1 VSLDELWQ
9 RMSGGLRNEA
19 VAFLRDLVAKYAAAS
34 QLDLVLPPGSVFARH
49 GLKAIQ
55 PAAVSPTGTAFD
67 DVMGVIVAD
76 PLGDM
81 RLWRWR
87 PAPDAAETLAL
98 VVHDG
103 GVPVLA
109 LAPLLAGGEPRLHVV
124 AAGQGSGRAEVGR
137 LSVTWSATGMVDAVL
152 PGGPFAEAGSAH
164 VQVGLRIPLV
174 SPLDGEAWADVRTG
188 TGTGGFAWRLG
199 AGLGSLDIDL
209 GDLTGLPVPARLGS
223 GALGLVVT
231 PEHGIRLDDGTA
243 RPPQSTPGG
252 VGGSGVGAL
261 LALPDPVGGSA
272 GGTTLALPDPS
283 GRLDAF
289 AAKLD
294 ADADAILVRVVAEG
308 GLEIGPVGL
317 AFADTG
323 EDVRL
328 EVLAEGA
335 LLTAAVHPRPPGQL
349 ACRLDLGPV
358 QGSAALSRHDQDR
371 HDQDW
376 TGVFDVALSGLAVTA
391 FGVLTPS
398 QQSFAAVLAAR
409 FPEPGLQ
416 VGFGFALSGVG
427 GVIGVNRRIDL
438 DALRAGVQD
447 GSAVHLLFPADPV
460 AAYPQLEGLLR
471 RAFPEAP
478 GSVFTGPMFE
488 IDWGD
493 RLIRAAVAVIV
504 ELPDPARL
512 TILGRLR
519 CALPDEAH
527 PLVDLQA
534 LIVGTFDPA
543 VPETTLLASL
553 RAGTVGGITIDGDLF
568 VLVRGGSQAAFV
580 LAVGGL
586 HPRFPAPPGVPPLRR
601 VHIPLFAVVRL
612 EGYFAL
618 TSNSVQFGA
627 RAELAATI
635 AGCGVHGYFAFDA
648 LFVWAPRFHLEAS
661 VSASLAVE
669 VLGEDLVGIAFEIDL
684 SGPGPWR
691 AKVHGRIELF
701 LFDIPLDLE
710 LSFGAPGADVEPLPP
725 AKVRDRLQAALSA
738 PQAWT
743 AGPPADTAG
752 VQVVAAAGGSR
763 AVHPCGSLEVRQ
775 REVPLGLRID
785 RFDERPIAPQTWR
798 LVGASVGGVAVP
810 DLNALPRRSE
820 PFAAGRYQQLP
831 DDQQLAR
838 PAFERYEAGWVISAA
853 ETRLGQRREVRTQTW
868 EVKHFNV
875 QPAPQPPRQHEG
887 VVVVRP
893 VRDLLR
899 APKLWQRTG
908 PPPAV
913 PAADQAVGWMVV
925 DAATL
930 APARVATVFASRALA
945 EQAAGSGELV
955 VEQWEAVGG

>member
-1 VSLDELWQ
+1 VSLDGLWQ
-9 RMSGGLRNEA
+9 RLSGDLRNEV
-19 VAFLRDLVAKYAAAS
+19 VAFLHDLVAKYAAAS
-34 QLDLVLPPGSVFARH
+34 QVDLVLPPGSVFARH

-67 DVMGVIVAD
+67 DVMGVIVAGAGG
-76 PLGDM
+76 PV

-98 VVHDG
+98 VVHHA

-124 AAGQGSGRAEVGR
+124 AAGQGSGREEVGR
-137 LSVTWSATGMVDAVL
+137 LSVAWSATGTVDAVL
-152 PGGPFAEAGSAH
+152 PGGPFAEPGSAH
-164 VQVGLRIPLV
+164 VQVGLGIPLV
-174 SPLDGEAWADVRTG
+174 APLDGEVWADVRTG
-188 TGTGGFAWRLG
+188 TGGGEFAWRVG
-199 AGLGSLDIDL
+199 AGLGAFDVDL
-209 GDLTGLPVPARLGS
+209 GDITGLPVPLHLGT
-223 GALGLVVT
+223 GTLGLVIT

-243 RPPQSTPGG
+243 RPPLEPTPAGG
-252 VGGSGVGAL
+252 DGDGARL
-261 LALPDPVGGSA
+261 SLPDPTNASA
-272 GGTTLALPDPS
+272 GGTTLALPDPT

-289 AAKLD
+289 TAKLD
-294 ADADAILVRVVAEG
+294 ADAGAIRVRVVAEG

-317 AFADTG
+317 AFGDTG
-323 EDVRL
+323 KDLRVGVL
-328 EVLAEGA
+328 EQDA
-335 LLTAAVHPRPPGQL
+335 LLTAKVEARPPGLL
-349 ACRLDLGPV
+349 ASRVDLGAV
-358 QGSAALSRHDQDR
+358 QGSAELSRHGN
-371 HDQDW
+371 DW
-376 TGVFDVALSGLAVTA
+376 TGVFDVMLGGLAVTA
-391 FGVLTPS
+391 FGVLAPS
-398 QQSFAAVLAAR
+398 SQSFVAVLAAQ

-416 VGFGFALSGVG
+416 IGFGFALRGVG

-447 GSAVHLLFPADPV
+447 GSAVHLLFPSDPV
-460 AAYPQLEGLLR
+460 AAFPQLEGLLR
-471 RAFPEAP
+471 RVFPEAP

-488 IDWGD
+488 LDWGG
-493 RLIRAAVAVIV
+493 RLVRAAVAVIV

-519 CALPDEAH
+519 CALPNEAH

-553 RAGTVGGITIDGDLF
+553 RAGTIGGVTIDGDLF
-568 VLVRGGSQAAFV
+568 LLLRGGSQAAFV
-580 LAVGGL
+580 LALGGL

-601 VHIPLFAVVRL
+601 VHVPLFGVVRL

-635 AGCGVHGYFAFDA
+635 ADCGVHGHFAFDA
-648 LFVWAPRFHLEAS
+648 LFVWAPRFHLEAR
-661 VSASLAVE
+661 VSASVAVE
-669 VLGEDLVGIAFEIDL
+669 VFGVDLVGIALEIDL

-691 AKVHGRIELF
+691 AKIHGRIETF

-710 LSFGAPGADVEPLPP
+710 LTFGALGVGIEPLP
-725 AKVRDRLQAALSA
+725 AAAVGRRLQAALSA
-738 PQAWT
+738 AHAWT
-743 AGPPADTAG
+743 AGPPVDMAG
-752 VQVVAAAGGSR
+752 VQVVTEAGGPP
-763 AVHPCGSLEVRQ
+763 AVHPCASVEVRQ

-785 RFDERPIAPQTWR
+785 RFDEHTIAPQTWR
-798 LVGASVGGVAVP
+798 LVHASVGSS
-810 DLNALPRRSE
+810 DLDVRTLPRRTE
-820 PFAAGRYQQLP
+820 PFAAGRYRQLP
-831 DDQQLAR
+831 DDQQLAL
-838 PAFERYEAGWVISAA
+838 PAFERYEAGWVFSAA
-853 ETRLGQRREVRTQTW
+853 ETGLGQRREVRTQTW
-868 EVKHFNV
+868 ETKYFNV
-875 QPAPQPPRQHEG
+875 QPAPPPPRPYEG

-899 APKLWQRTG
+899 APKLWRPPG

-913 PAADQAVGWMVV
+913 PAADQTVGWMVV

-945 EQAAGSGELV
+945 EQVAGSGELV